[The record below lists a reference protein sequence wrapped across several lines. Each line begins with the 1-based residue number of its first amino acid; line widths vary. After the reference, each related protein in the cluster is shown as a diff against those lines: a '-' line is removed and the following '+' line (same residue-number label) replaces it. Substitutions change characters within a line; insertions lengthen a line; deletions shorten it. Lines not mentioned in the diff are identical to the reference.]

1 MIIDKSEY
9 YLDCFTVDMPATGK
23 VSLLRQTIYVFI
35 PILDLYA
42 AYHIKKLRWYLLI
55 MILVGFA
62 MSGIASAINPPMT
75 DIDED
80 RIFTIHG
87 ELNWEYLILGENPEL
102 TIATTIVYQ
111 AVVFGIAVYLIR
123 KWSKQ
128 WNMQFD

>member
-1 MIIDKSEY
+1 
-9 YLDCFTVDMPATGK
+9 MPATGK

-62 MSGIASAINPPMT
+62 MSGIASAVNPPMT

-102 TIATTIVYQ
+102 TIATTIIYQ

-123 KWSKQ
+123 RWSKQ
-128 WNMQFD
+128 WNTQFEYP